1 MTTAI
6 PMIRVGNGFD
16 IHRFADL
23 DASPQRPL
31 ILGGVCIDG
40 VPGLVGHSDGDAIAH
55 ACADAMFGAVG
66 LGDIGQHFPDTDERW
81 RGADSI
87 GLLAAARDILAE
99 HGWTVANI
107 DCSVVCEQPKLA
119 PHVPQMVRNLSSA
132 AGGPVS
138 VKGRRA
144 EGLGPIGAREGLV
157 VFASALV
164 VAR

>member
-1 MTTAI
+1 M
-6 PMIRVGNGFD
+6 VQ
-16 IHRFADL
+16 IHL
-23 DASPQRPL
+23 PQPEKTMKTNL
-31 ILGGVCIDG
+31 I
-40 VPGLVGHSDGDAIAH
+40 
-55 ACADAMFGAVG
+55 
-66 LGDIGQHFPDTDERW
+66 
-81 RGADSI
+81 
-87 GLLAAARDILAE
+87 
-99 HGWTVANI
+99 NI

-119 PHVPQMVRNLSSA
+119 PHVPQMVRNLSTA